1 MSEPNLAAINV
12 AAVDTSYG
20 SIDAAAEPR
29 RGFSRRE
36 FLYLAGV
43 GAATLALTDPAASAL
58 AAEAG
63 AAAGTTAS
71 AADAAAAATT
81 ATTAADGRIIGW
93 LHWDDGGDTATPF
106 IFEPSFFK
114 GSAMSYNAHL
124 ATFGCCLADSAINAD
139 PGGGSD
145 HKYQN
150 MYRNVRSLM
159 KQIGVQ
165 DGDVTEYS
173 YECDGSTITGHRA
186 GNIVWNKCFDEEPA
200 FSWKTKPKATIG
212 LCVGHRKIKI
222 DGQESNLVLL
232 AVRGGNY
239 EAEWCSNFVVGETGN
254 HEGFQE
260 AADMATTFLKCLV
273 REYGLT
279 GPTKVLICGHSRG
292 GATANITAGNIV
304 KHAIDNKATK
314 LSDAE
319 GYDLSGLFDNKIT
332 LRQCDLYCYGYA
344 VPAGVF
350 AESADAKKQ
359 ARDNFRN
366 IHNIINPCDMIPKF
380 VPGKWD
386 CMRYGVD
393 KVLPGPANNSLYT
406 AGREKMLDRLYALG
420 LHRKNG
426 HFGYQLDGF
435 PAIDFEMLDGI
446 GSYVEGMKDMP
457 VLDVYLENFINGVA
471 TDVFHARVSAKIK
484 RSFPFTETEVPG
496 YAKRYQA
503 AMVGIQDLYLKFDR
517 DTEMNTKGADNK
529 TPLEKFMSLAGN
541 KITSHMAS
549 LYKTMYFSKPLVDII
564 DYVDEA
570 MKGVKIKDGVTVNDR
585 YGDQVRSIL
594 HALFD
599 EEYRN
604 MPKTGTPKSSLS
616 KFIYNNLQ
624 DVIAFAQKAGVILS
638 SHSSEMYLAWLQSR
652 DTYYNKYGKADVP
665 DAPAD
670 TTTSGTASAKTA
682 ALTSEGEAAGGAATA
697 LTDADEATASVKLT
711 GASAAAGSATSA
723 ALASAIAASS
733 TSENE
738 AESASEA
745 VAATA
750 AVAEEISD
758 TTTQPAVASEST
770 ALAAADESATAS
782 TAPASANESDTALA
796 AALAAAGVTLAE
808 DEYDDGAEDDD
819 PTTYRKIVFNGGTG
833 ITGISYVM
841 NGTSYQIFENGKSI
855 KTDDGSNI
863 AVEGA
868 ECPFQYGIDADLEQ
882 VIYLPDTPNAI
893 DGTTTYRFTVTTEPG
908 ALLKFTAARYDFVDS
923 FPESIFTYRSN
934 AQGDGLDLAS
944 YDFTVAYDQVSGN
957 AITADGE
964 AGEGFSC
971 SLDTAGVTWEDRGEG
986 QTTDM
991 DSGDDI
997 AERYYYISARSANE
1011 DMGAAA
1017 GSGTCLRGTNAL
1029 IEAQANDGYEFDYWT
1044 LDDKYLVNGVESTPI
1059 AVIDYSIDED
1069 GNAVAGELETAA
1081 EGEWVEG
1088 ERVEGE
1094 VYEGT
1099 NIYRATVDGNHL
1111 VTAHFKAA
1119 SAAPAASET
1128 TTAAAAK
1135 ESPASNAKTAPQT
1148 GDATPFAA
1156 AALAATA
1163 AAAAAGAVNKTK
1175 GHS

>member
-1 MSEPNLAAINV
+1 MSEPNLAASIKANDGADN
-12 AAVDTSYG
+12 AASG
-20 SIDAAAEPR
+20 CSANAAAEPR

-63 AAAGTTAS
+63 AGPTAS

-114 GSAMSYNAHL
+114 GSAMNYNAHL

-186 GNIVWNKCFDEEPA
+186 GDIVWNKCFDEEPA

-435 PAIDFEMLDGI
+435 PAIDFEMLDGV

-665 DAPAD
+665 DAPTD

-682 ALTSEGEAAGGAATA
+682 ALTDADEAAAGGAVA
-697 LTDADEATASVKLT
+697 
-711 GASAAAGSATSA
+711 SA
-723 ALASAIAASS
+723 ALASEVASQAS
-733 TSENE
+733 ADVTEASQMDVAESTTVAVGSESTTPTSEDETPDATE
-738 AESASEA
+738 ATPLA
-745 VAATA
+745 V
-750 AVAEEISD
+750 EG
-758 TTTQPAVASEST
+758 EST
-770 ALAAADESATAS
+770 ALAAADEPATAS

-819 PTTYRKIVFNGGTG
+819 PTTYRKVVFNGGTG
-833 ITGISYVM
+833 ITGISYVV
-841 NGTSYQIFENGKSI
+841 NGTSYQIFENGKSV
-855 KTDDGSNI
+855 KADDGSNI
-863 AVEGA
+863 AVEGV

-893 DGTTTYRFTVTTEPG
+893 DGTTTYRFTATTEPG

-934 AQGDGLDLAS
+934 AQGDGLELAS

-1119 SAAPAASET
+1119 SAAPVASET
-1128 TTAAAAK
+1128 PTAAAAK

-1156 AALAATA
+1156 AATLA
-1163 AAAAAGAVNKTK
+1163 AAAAAAASAANKTK

>member
-1 MSEPNLAAINV
+1 MSEPNLAASVEANDGADNAASSWSANV
-12 AAVDTSYG
+12 AAG
-20 SIDAAAEPR
+20 PQ

-58 AAEAG
+58 AAETGAG
-63 AAAGTTAS
+63 AAAGATAS
-71 AADAAAAATT
+71 AADATVAATAATT
-81 ATTAADGRIIGW
+81 ATTADGRIIGW

-114 GSAMSYNAHL
+114 GSAMNYNAHL

-173 YECDGSTITGHRA
+173 YQCDGSTITGHRA

-292 GATANITAGNIV
+292 GATANMTAGNIV

-319 GYDLSGLFDNKIT
+319 GYDLSGLFDNRIT

-380 VPGKWD
+380 VPSKWN

-426 HFGYQLDGF
+426 HFGYQLDSF
-435 PAIDFEMLDGI
+435 PAIDFGMLDGA
-446 GSYVEGMKDMP
+446 GSYVEGMKDTP
-457 VLDVYLENFINGVA
+457 VLDVFLENFINGVA
-471 TDVFHARVSAKIK
+471 TDVFHARVSGIVKLTQ
-484 RSFPFTETEVPG
+484 PFQDAEVPG

-503 AMVGIQDLYLKFDR
+503 ALVGIQDVYLKFDR
-517 DTEMNTKGADNK
+517 DTEMNTKGSDNK
-529 TPLEKFMSLAGN
+529 TPLEKFMSLAGS
-541 KITSHMAS
+541 KITSHMAK
-549 LYKTMYFSKPLVDII
+549 LYTTMFTGLPLDVII

-570 MKGVKIKDGVTVNDR
+570 MKEVPIKTGVTVNDR
-585 YGDQVRSIL
+585 YGDQIRSIL
-594 HALFD
+594 HALLD
-599 EEYRN
+599 AEYHTMAEKR
-604 MPKTGTPKSSLS
+604 GTPQSSLS
-616 KFIYNNLQ
+616 KFVYNNLQ

-665 DAPAD
+665 DAPVDA
-670 TTTSGTASAKTA
+670 TTSGAAGAKTA
-682 ALTSEGEAAGGAATA
+682 SLAE
-697 LTDADEATASVKLT
+697 ADEATDVAE
-711 GASAAAGSATSA
+711 ATS
-723 ALASAIAASS
+723 L
-733 TSENE
+733 
-738 AESASEA
+738 A
-745 VAATA
+745 VAGEA
-750 AVAEEISD
+750 
-758 TTTQPAVASEST
+758 PT
-770 ALAAADESATAS
+770 ALATADETAADA
-782 TAPASANESDTALA
+782 TAPASANETDTALA
-796 AALAAAGVTLAE
+796 AALAAAGVALAE

-833 ITGISYVM
+833 ITDISYIV
-841 NGTSYQIFENGKSI
+841 NGVSYQIFENGKSI
-855 KTDDGSNI
+855 KADDGSNI
-863 AVEGA
+863 TVEGA

-893 DGTTTYRFTVTTEPG
+893 DGTTTYRFAATTEPG
-908 ALLKFTAARYDFVDS
+908 ALLKFTATRYDFVS
-923 FPESIFTYRSN
+923 GFPESIFTYRSN
-934 AQGDGLDLAS
+934 AQGDGLELAS

-957 AITADGE
+957 ALTADGE

-971 SLDTAGVTWEDRGEG
+971 SLDTAGVTWEERGEG

-997 AERYYYISARSANE
+997 AERYYYISARSADE
-1011 DMGAAA
+1011 DMGSAA

-1029 IEAQANDGYEFDYWT
+1029 IEAQPNDGYEFDYWT

-1059 AVIDYSIDED
+1059 AVIGYSIDED
-1069 GNAVAGELETAA
+1069 GNAVAGDLETAA

-1099 NIYRATVDGNHL
+1099 NIYRATVDGDHL
-1111 VTAHFKAA
+1111 VTAHFKPA
-1119 SAAPAASET
+1119 STAPAASET
-1128 TTAAAAK
+1128 PTAAAAK
-1135 ESPASNAKTAPQT
+1135 ETPASNAKTAAQT
-1148 GDATPFAA
+1148 GDAAPLAA
-1156 AALAATA
+1156 AATLA
-1163 AAAAAGAVNKTK
+1163 AAAAAAATAVNKTK

>member
-1 MSEPNLAAINV
+1 MSEPNLAAGN
-12 AAVDTSYG
+12 ATA
-20 SIDAAAEPR
+20 IDATDGANSAAAGPK

-43 GAATLALTDPAASAL
+43 GAATLALTDPTASAL
-58 AAEAG
+58 AAEDGAG
-63 AAAGTTAS
+63 AAAGAS
-71 AADAAAAATT
+71 DAVAAATAAAT
-81 ATTAADGRIIGW
+81 AASTTAADGRIIGW

-114 GSAMSYNAHL
+114 GSAMNYNAHL

-173 YECDGSTITGHRA
+173 YQCDESTIAGHRA

-200 FSWKTKPKATIG
+200 FSWKNKPKATIG

-380 VPGKWD
+380 VPSKWN

-435 PAIDFEMLDGI
+435 PAIDFDMLDGI
-446 GSYVEGMKDMP
+446 GSYVEGMKDTP
-457 VLDVYLENFINGVA
+457 VLDVFLENFINGVA
-471 TDVFHARVSAKIK
+471 TDVFHARVSGIVKLTQ
-484 RSFPFTETEVPG
+484 PFQDAEVPG

-503 AMVGIQDLYLKFDR
+503 ALVGIQDVYLKFDR
-517 DTEMNTKGADNK
+517 DTEMNTKGSDNK
-529 TPLEKFMSLAGN
+529 TPLEKFMSLAGS
-541 KITSHMAS
+541 KITSHMAK
-549 LYKTMYFSKPLVDII
+549 LYTTMFTGLPLDAII

-570 MKGVKIKDGVTVNDR
+570 MKEVQIKTGVTVNDR
-585 YGDQVRSIL
+585 YGDQIRSIL
-594 HALFD
+594 HALLD
-599 EEYRN
+599 VEYHTMAEKR
-604 MPKTGTPKSSLS
+604 GTPQSSLS
-616 KFIYNNLQ
+616 KFVYNNLQ

-670 TTTSGTASAKTA
+670 ATTSGAAGAKTA
-682 ALTSEGEAAGGAATA
+682 ALAVAT
-697 LTDADEATASVKLT
+697 
-711 GASAAAGSATSA
+711 A
-723 ALASAIAASS
+723 ALASAGEAAEDAATAALASATAASS
-733 TSENE
+733 ASADE

-750 AVAEEISD
+750 AVAEETSG

-770 ALAAADESATAS
+770 ALAAANEAAAGA
-782 TAPASANESDTALA
+782 TAPASANESDADTALA

-819 PTTYRKIVFNGGTG
+819 PTTYRKVVFNGGTG
-833 ITGISYVM
+833 ITGISYIV
-841 NGTSYQIFENGKSI
+841 NGASYQIFENGKSI
-855 KTDDGSNI
+855 KADDGSNI

-893 DGTTTYRFTVTTEPG
+893 DGTTTYRFTATTEPG
-908 ALLKFTAARYDFVDS
+908 ALLKFTATRYDFVDG

-934 AQGDGLDLAS
+934 AQGDGLDLAN

-957 AITADGE
+957 ASTADGE

-971 SLDTAGVTWEDRGEG
+971 SLDAAGVTWEERGEG

-997 AERYYYISARSANE
+997 AERYYYISARSADE

-1029 IEAQANDGYEFDYWT
+1029 IEAQPNDGYEFDYWT

-1059 AVIDYSIDED
+1059 AVVDYSIDED
-1069 GNAVAGELETAA
+1069 GNAVAGDLETAA

-1099 NIYRATVDGNHL
+1099 NIYRATVDGDHL
-1111 VTAHFKAA
+1111 VTAHFKPA
-1119 SAAPAASET
+1119 STTPAASET
-1128 TTAAAAK
+1128 PSAEPEAAK
-1135 ESPASNAKTAPQT
+1135 ETPANNAKTAPRT
-1148 GDATPFAA
+1148 GDATPLAA

-1163 AAAAAGAVNKTK
+1163 AAAAATAASKTK